1 MNTAYMGVCWLAGG
15 GVKRFAYPGSRR
27 LDSVDAKLHAAA
39 DTNGNHAADKNSKS
53 LMLGL
58 HDLCI

>member
-1 MNTAYMGVCWLAGG
+1 M
-15 GVKRFAYPGSRR
+15 KRFAYPGSRR

-39 DTNGNHAADKNSKS
+39 DTNRNHAADKNSKS